1 VAKAN
6 KSAVIQDT
14 EKEFLDVFNQ
24 LCYSRSSWQVWAD
37 LVSAIAC
44 TLSNVTDRTQKHF
57 EVREKEY
64 AQCIKRL
71 GSVEKPA
78 EMFSII
84 VMALED
90 NPEQDFLGKLYMN
103 LNLGSHW
110 KGQFFTPYSVCTM
123 MSQINLK
130 NVDRKIDE
138 QGYISICDPAC
149 GAGAT
154 LIAAANSLKSSK
166 YNFQNHVIF
175 VGQDVDRVVAQMCYI
190 QLSLLGCAEYICIGN
205 TLTNPLNGPVLFPRE
220 TEKQEL
226 WYEEITSSMSD
237 SIVRFA
243 VDVDGQCVG
252 MAALHKIDYKNSN
265 AGVDIKLITEFRGK
279 GIGCRI
285 VGMLEKYAFE
295 ELNLHVLIS
304 EVLEDNTASRNTFE
318 KAGFTLDGI
327 LRNHIYKGGRYHGQ
341 CFY

>member
-1 VAKAN
+1 MNLIDKNITLRAIEKKDN
-6 KSAVIQDT
+6 KILKQLINDPDT
-14 EKEFLDVFNQ
+14 ESKVGGWSFP
-24 LCYSRSSWQVWAD
+24 SS
-37 LVSAIAC
+37 
-44 TLSNVTDRTQKHF
+44 N
-57 EVREKEY
+57 
-64 AQCIKRL
+64 
-71 GSVEKPA
+71 
-78 EMFSII
+78 
-84 VMALED
+84 
-90 NPEQDFLGKLYMN
+90 
-103 LNLGSHW
+103 
-110 KGQFFTPYSVCTM
+110 
-123 MSQINLK
+123 
-130 NVDRKIDE
+130 
-138 QGYISICDPAC
+138 
-149 GAGAT
+149 
-154 LIAAANSLKSSK
+154 
-166 YNFQNHVIF
+166 
-175 VGQDVDRVVAQMCYI
+175 
-190 QLSLLGCAEYICIGN
+190 
-205 TLTNPLNGPVLFPRE
+205 
-220 TEKQEL
+220 EKQEL

-341 CFY
+341 CFYSILKEEYKKRKA